1 MTKRYQ
7 RVIRNRILKNDRQV
21 QWPKDTIGVIRNRM
35 SKNDR
40 QYNDQK
46 IPKGV
51 TRSRMSKKED
61 RQYNGQKKKHKTEK
75 KIHTFEYVE
84 ILILVYVCPKY
95 TTT

>member
-7 RVIRNRILKNDRQV
+7 RGNQ
-21 QWPKDTIGVIRNRM
+21 
-35 SKNDR
+35 
-40 QYNDQK
+40 
-46 IPKGV
+46 
-51 TRSRMSKKED
+51 KKED

-95 TTT
+95 TMT